1 LRKIENS
8 EEIPFFPSNL
18 LILLIDLL
26 HLILNYMRDLEFQEN
41 VFDYL
46 NTILKKNKG
55 DTPEKVH
62 PPCYESFFLS
72 SLLVYLLLD

>member
-1 LRKIENS
+1 
-8 EEIPFFPSNL
+8 
-18 LILLIDLL
+18 
-26 HLILNYMRDLEFQEN
+26 MRDLEFQEN

-55 DTPEKVH
+55 DTPERVH